1 MIIPPRRRSPFIST
15 PGPATAL
22 LLVLVATG
30 PRVRADQVV
39 LKNGGLISGVVE
51 RDNALVTVF
60 DGLKRTV
67 IRQTKIERVS
77 PEPASDR
84 QRMERF
90 SLVQPLEVHGGEM
103 PSHALRVRSTEWDD
117 FGQRMFE
124 FSEYNGRSL
133 RPERM
138 KQAINEIG
146 PDVVK
151 FRGIDGFWV
160 GQVATGQVPR
170 PVILGLLDRVDPTNQ
185 NERLRVGRFLIQAK
199 WYDEALAELDRLA
212 EAFPDLAATVANV
225 RGSVRDLQA
234 RQAVDDADRLVAVGQ
249 PRAAEER
256 LTTFGLDGVSPA
268 QREAVDRRLRDL
280 RSGLAAHRQFASEL
294 RSALDLA
301 PDDFRR
307 DHRSAVTEILQA
319 LENAPDAVAPRL
331 EPARPALDGEG
342 KPVPPEVRLCR
353 ALSAWVVGPEHAVDE
368 PAAVRALW
376 DARDRIVGYLISRDG
391 EERARLKSEL
401 EGLSIPAADGTSQ
414 PFDLGLASRI
424 IRQLP
429 PPLASLEPPPSAT
442 PLIRRVIDEVNSTP
456 TEYSVLLPPEYHPQ
470 RRYPTVV
477 ALHDGRG
484 PKSALEFWGPE
495 ASRNGFIVIAP
506 QYLDEGSGE
515 GESAIDYRYSSDEH
529 AAVLLSLRDAR
540 KRFSIDPDRIHVGG
554 SMLGG
559 NAAWDVGLAHP
570 DVFAGAVTLS
580 GLPAKHVSRTRA
592 HGEYL
597 PLYVVIG
604 ELTTASTEALVFDMV
619 KDMIGKAW
627 DVTYVEYIRRGLE
640 PLPEELPA
648 AFDWMS
654 RRIRTPRLKDFE
666 VVSSRPAADR
676 FFGVV
681 IREFAPGRT
690 PAPETVDALGTKL
703 DPATLSCKTNST
715 LNLLSLT
722 VGGINALDLWIDP
735 EFLDLDERIQIR
747 INGKRYFNDLV
758 KPDLGALLED
768 VRIRGDRTQLYWAKI
783 SLGGKRAG

>member
-1 MIIPPRRRSPFIST
+1 MISPPRRRSLCILASCL
-15 PGPATAL
+15 ATAL
-22 LLVLVATG
+22 TLASVAPS
-30 PRVRADQVV
+30 PRLAADQVV
-39 LKNGGLISGVVE
+39 LKNGGLISGIVE
-51 RDNALVTVF
+51 RDNAIITVF

-67 IRQTKIERVS
+67 VRQTKVERVS
-77 PEPASDR
+77 PEPASER

-103 PSHALRVRSTEWDD
+103 PSHALRIRSTEWDD

-124 FSEYNGRSL
+124 YSEYSGRSL

-160 GQVATGQVPR
+160 GQVATEQVPR
-170 PVILGLLDRVDPTNQ
+170 SVILGLLDRVDPANK

-199 WYDEALAELDRLA
+199 WYDEALAELDRLG
-212 EAFPDLAATVANV
+212 ETFPDLAATVANV

-234 RQAVDDADRLVAVGQ
+234 RQAIDDADRLVSVGQ
-249 PRAAEER
+249 PRSAEER
-256 LTTFGLDGVSPA
+256 LTTFDLDGVSPA
-268 QREAVDRRLRDL
+268 QREAVGRRLREL
-280 RSGLAAHRQFASEL
+280 RDEVAAHRQFASEL
-294 RSALDLA
+294 RTALDQA
-301 PDDFRR
+301 SDGFRR
-307 DHRSAVTEILQA
+307 DHRSAATEILQA
-319 LENAPDAVAPRL
+319 LEKAPDAVAPRL

-368 PAAVRALW
+368 PTAVRALW

-391 EERARLKSEL
+391 EERARLRSEL
-401 EGLSIPAADGTSQ
+401 EGLSIPADDGTSR
-414 PFDLGLASRI
+414 PFDLELASRI
-424 IRQLP
+424 IRQLA
-429 PPLASLEPPPSAT
+429 PPLASLEIPPPAT

-456 TEYSVLLPPEYHPQ
+456 TEYSVFLPPEYHPQ

-484 PKSALEFWGPE
+484 AKTALEFWGPE

-506 QYLDEGSGE
+506 EYLDQGE
-515 GESAIDYRYSSDEH
+515 ATDYRYSSDEH

-540 KRFSIDPDRIHVGG
+540 KRFAIDPDRIHLGG

-559 NAAWDVGLAHP
+559 NAAWDIGLAHP
-570 DVFAGAVTLS
+570 DVFAGMVTLS
-580 GLPAKHVSRTRA
+580 GLPAKHVSQTRA

-619 KDMIGKAW
+619 KAMIGKAW

-648 AFDWMS
+648 AFDWMK
-654 RRIRTPRLKDFE
+654 RRTRTPRLKDFQ
-666 VVSSRPAADR
+666 VVSSRPVSDR

-681 IREFAPGRT
+681 IREFEPGRT
-690 PAPETVDALGTKL
+690 PAPETVDALGSKL
-703 DPATLSCKTNST
+703 APATLSCKTNST

-722 VGGINALDLWIDP
+722 VGGINALDIWIDP
-735 EFLDLDERIQIR
+735 EYLDLDERIQVR
-747 INGKRYFNDLV
+747 VNGKRYFNDLV

-768 VRIRGDRTQLYWAKI
+768 VRIRGDRSQLYWAKI
-783 SLGGKRAG
+783 SLGGKRQG